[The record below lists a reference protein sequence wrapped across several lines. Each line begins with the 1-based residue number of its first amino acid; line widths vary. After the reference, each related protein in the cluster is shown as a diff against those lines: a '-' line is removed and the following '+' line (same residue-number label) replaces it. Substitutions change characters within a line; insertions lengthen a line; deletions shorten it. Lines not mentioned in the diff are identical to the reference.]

1 MDNGWGLIPTLFYVL
16 QNRHFGIQLYERI
29 MYNKKMAQDKEMEG
43 LRREDLIAPEKYNAV
58 DEIEKF
64 KSSRDKT
71 ALIWEDESGRQ
82 VSWSYEKLIEKAYKI
97 GSILTRSGLK
107 KGDKL
112 IVMMPR
118 IPETYAVYM
127 AILKAGM
134 VVIPCSEMLR
144 AKDLDY
150 RIKHAGVK
158 GAVVYSA
165 FLDAFLDVRSKE
177 ALSLFAV
184 GESSEG
190 WINLLEKMNQAIA
203 ADFQAADTSR
213 DDIAFLS
220 YTSGTTGQ
228 PKGVVHTHGWAYA
241 HLRTTASA
249 WLDISEGDLV
259 WATAGPGWQKW
270 VWSPFLAVLGS
281 GATGF
286 IYHGKFTPETY
297 LRLIERHQ
305 VNVLCCTPTEY
316 RFMAKVNDLS
326 RFDLS
331 SLHSAVSAGEPLN
344 REVIDTFKKHFHIA
358 VRDGYGQTESTL
370 LVGILKGMK
379 IKPGSMGKPTP
390 GNLVDIIDGNGKS
403 CPPGETGDIAVHL
416 STPALFKEYY
426 KDQERTLRQRRGDY
440 FITGDKARKD
450 EDGYFWFESR
460 NDDVIISSGYTIG
473 PFEVEDALIK
483 HPEVKEC
490 AVVASPDEIRG
501 SIVKAYVVLKDPS
514 RGNEHLTKE
523 LQDHVK
529 AMTAPYK
536 YPREIE
542 FIEELPKTPS
552 AKIKRFEL
560 RQREIALKTKAE

>member
-1 MDNGWGLIPTLFYVL
+1 M
-16 QNRHFGIQLYERI
+16 
-29 MYNKKMAQDKEMEG
+29 K
-43 LRREDLIAPEKYNAV
+43 REDLIAPEKYNAV

-64 KSSRDKT
+64 NAFPNKT
-71 ALIWEDESGRQ
+71 ALIWEDESGRTA
-82 VSWSYEKLIEKAYKI
+82 SWTYQTLIDKTNRIA
-97 GSILTRSGLK
+97 GVLADSGLQ

-118 IPETYAVYM
+118 VLETYAVYM

-150 RIKHAGVK
+150 RIEHAGVK
-158 GAVVYSA
+158 GAVIYSS
-165 FLDAFLDVRSKE
+165 FIDAIEGVQSKE
-177 ALSLFAV
+177 KLKTFSV
-184 GESSEG
+184 GENEAG
-190 WINLLEKMNQAIA
+190 WPDLLKEMETGNGAS
-203 ADFQAADTSR
+203 FQAAETSR

-249 WLDISEGDLV
+249 WLDINEDDLV

-270 VWSPFLAVLGS
+270 LWSPFLAVLGS

-286 IYHGKFTPETY
+286 VYHGKFDPETY
-297 LRLIERHQ
+297 LSLMERYRI
-305 VNVLCCTPTEY
+305 NVLCCTPTEY

-326 RFDLS
+326 GWDLS
-331 SLHSAVSAGEPLN
+331 SIHSAVSAGEPLN
-344 REVIDTFKKHFHIA
+344 REVIDAFKKHVNVE
-358 VRDGYGQTESTL
+358 VRDGYGQTENTL
-370 LVGILKGMK
+370 LVGVLKGMK
-379 IKPGSMGKPTP
+379 VKPGSMGKPTP
-390 GNLVDIIDGNGKS
+390 GNIVEIINEDGGI
-403 CPPGETGDIAVHL
+403 CEPGETGDIAVHIG
-416 STPALFKEYY
+416 TPALFKEYY
-426 KDQERTLRQRRGDY
+426 NDPERTLLQRRGDY

-450 EDGYFWFESR
+450 EEGYFWFESR
-460 NDDVIISSGYTIG
+460 NDDIIISSGYTIG

-483 HPEVKEC
+483 HPRVKEC

-501 SIVKAYVVLKDPS
+501 AIVKAYVVLKDCS
-514 RGNEHLTKE
+514 GDQSLVKE
-523 LQDHVK
+523 LQNHVK
-529 AMTAPYK
+529 ALTAPYK

-542 FIEELPKTPS
+542 FIDQLPKTPS

-560 RQREIALKTKAE
+560 RKRELARKTERNR